1 MENILT
7 NCIYFSE
14 LFAKFL
20 ANDANT
26 LKIYSLQDS
35 LVFSVTVY
43 LVNHMLFYMIS
54 LLKFMLCI
62 IYVQCEKNSA
72 HNKLI
77 VHNKYIYFDYVQFV
91 CTVYCNKKIL
101 QIIGLY
107 FSFLPY
113 CLVCMACDKRAI
125 IIM

>member
-1 MENILT
+1 MLLLWSDFSKIPSFDAETCCSFPSIILLYISPYLGCNYVWGALQFLENEYVQYVENILT

-62 IYVQCEKNSA
+62 IYVKCEK
-72 HNKLI
+72 KL
-77 VHNKYIYFDYVQFV
+77 
-91 CTVYCNKKIL
+91 C
-101 QIIGLY
+101 
-107 FSFLPY
+107 S
-113 CLVCMACDKRAI
+113 
-125 IIM
+125 

>member
-62 IYVQCEKNSA
+62 IYVKCEKNSA
-72 HNKLI
+72 HNNLI
-77 VHNKYIYFDYVQFV
+77 SVHNKYIYFDYVQFV
-91 CTVYCNKKIL
+91 CTVIKKSYKL
-101 QIIGLY
+101 
-107 FSFLPY
+107 
-113 CLVCMACDKRAI
+113 
-125 IIM
+125 

>member
-1 MENILT
+1 
-7 NCIYFSE
+7 
-14 LFAKFL
+14 
-20 ANDANT
+20 
-26 LKIYSLQDS
+26 
-35 LVFSVTVY
+35 
-43 LVNHMLFYMIS
+43 
-54 LLKFMLCI
+54 MLCI

-113 CLVCMACDKRAI
+113 CLVCLHGMYDQRAI
-125 IIM
+125 IKCDCVYY